1 MWTLA
6 RMLPLMIGHLIPN
19 EEPHWNHYLQ
29 LLDIVDI
36 IFSPAIRPGIP
47 SYLEV
52 LIEENLEEFTEL
64 YSSPVIPKMHYL
76 IHIPRFLS
84 KYSNISSPS
93 LHNLLCSCV

>member
-1 MWTLA
+1 MWTSA

-19 EEPHWNHYLQ
+19 DEPHWNHYLQ

-76 IHIPRFLS
+76 IHIPTSYQSTLTF
-84 KYSNISSPS
+84 
-93 LHNLLCSCV
+93 HLLA

>member
-52 LIEENLEEFTEL
+52 LIEENLEEFR
-64 YSSPVIPKMHYL
+64 SS
-76 IHIPRFLS
+76 
-84 KYSNISSPS
+84 
-93 LHNLLCSCV
+93 

>member
-1 MWTLA
+1 
-6 RMLPLMIGHLIPN
+6 MIGHLIPN

-64 YSSPVIPKMHYL
+64 YSSPVIPKMHCL
-76 IHIPRFLS
+76 ILPHFLS
-84 KYSNISSPS
+84 KYINISSPS